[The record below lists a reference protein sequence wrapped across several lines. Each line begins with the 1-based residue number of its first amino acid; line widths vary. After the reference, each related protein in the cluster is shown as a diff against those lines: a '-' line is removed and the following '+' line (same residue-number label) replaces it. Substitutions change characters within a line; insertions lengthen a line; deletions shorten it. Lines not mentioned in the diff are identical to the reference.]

1 MNRTQCSVAASLLLL
16 TLAAVAPP
24 ASPAALAPAQNEQ
37 TDAPTPDRQLTVLTA
52 KLDLTADQ
60 QGKIRPILTQLDDM
74 QAKLMA
80 DATLTQE
87 ERLEKIRPARYK
99 AADQIRAVLTDE
111 QKPKFEAYLAGRH
124 PEMHGNLNGS
134 SAPQQ

>member
-1 MNRTQCSVAASLLLL
+1 MNRIQSVAIASLLV
-16 TLAAVAPP
+16 TLGATAVPP
-24 ASPAALAPAQNEQ
+24 ANAASAPAQNEPAGVP
-37 TDAPTPDRQLTVLTA
+37 APDQQLSVLTA

-60 QGKIRPILTQLDDM
+60 RGKIRPILAELDDL

-80 DATLTQE
+80 DATLTQD
-87 ERLEKIRPARYK
+87 ERMAKIRPARYK

-111 QKPKFEAYLAGRH
+111 QKPKFEAYLAGPH

>member
-1 MNRTQCSVAASLLLL
+1 M
-16 TLAAVAPP
+16 
-24 ASPAALAPAQNEQ
+24 
-37 TDAPTPDRQLTVLTA
+37 D
-52 KLDLTADQ
+52 DL
-60 QGKIRPILTQLDDM
+60 

-80 DATLTQE
+80 DATLTQD
-87 ERLEKIRPARYK
+87 ERMEKIRPARYK

-111 QKPKFEAYLAGRH
+111 QKPKFEAYLAGPH